1 MILLDTNVVSEV
13 MRPKPQESVLDWLN
27 SHRTEALHISAIT
40 IAEIGYGLHVL
51 PAGKRRQMLEGRFDL
66 FIASGFAQRVLPFDQ
81 RAARLYAD
89 LMGQRRKLGQP
100 MSILDGQI
108 AAIARA
114 NRFAVATRN
123 VRDFE
128 RCGLENVN
136 PFDFEGMRPELLTR
150 ADPPKP

>member
-13 MRPKPQESVLDWLN
+13 MAPKPKESVLDWLN
-27 SHRTEALHISAIT
+27 SQRTEALYLSTIT
-40 IAEIGYGLHVL
+40 IAEISYGLHVL

-66 FIASGFAQRVLPFDQ
+66 FIGSGFAQRVLSFDE
-81 RAARLYAD
+81 RAARLYGE
-89 LMGQRRKLGQP
+89 LMSQRRKLGRP

-128 RCGLENVN
+128 RCGLEIVN
-136 PFDFEGMRPELLTR
+136 PFEV
-150 ADPPKP
+150 